1 MSFASNIKQSKQE
14 IWIRQ
19 QIRLNMDNIHPLIDV
34 LLAPLNCSSSIH
46 VRLKTTS
53 SSCHHSCLKWQTRVT
68 QDVVYS
74 QTNPSL
80 NDRPTFG
87 QHPINH
93 LPPCSAR
100 GETDT
105 SSSLLEPLWDG
116 RKKEIS
122 HSWIRVCRVT
132 IDLDAAQTCKQ
143 CLTMFRMESIKTWNT
158 SLEKMSVKDIC

>member
-1 MSFASNIKQSKQE
+1 
-14 IWIRQ
+14 
-19 QIRLNMDNIHPLIDV
+19 MDNIHPLIDV
-34 LLAPLNCSSSIH
+34 RLTPLNCSSSIH
-46 VRLKTTS
+46 VRLKTTSS

-74 QTNPSL
+74 QTNRFL

-132 IDLDAAQTCKQ
+132 IDLDAAMPRHLSNVWQCSGWKVSKHFSAKTFWKGYLLTKQLPGFLKCKI
-143 CLTMFRMESIKTWNT
+143 MIVGAF
-158 SLEKMSVKDIC
+158 